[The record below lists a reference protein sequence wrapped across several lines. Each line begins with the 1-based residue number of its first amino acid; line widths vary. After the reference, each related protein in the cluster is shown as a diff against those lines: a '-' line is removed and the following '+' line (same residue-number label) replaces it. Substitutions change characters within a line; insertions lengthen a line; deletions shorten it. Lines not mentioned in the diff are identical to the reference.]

1 MTGAVKD
8 LLNTFDAL
16 TASEEYEAASQ
27 VLRRVIEGESG
38 EIPEDALVAAA
49 EHLFLD
55 LDARESGNDQ
65 SWPRC
70 GLACGSRTCGEDA
83 AMCRHECARPR
94 VERSSARDN
103 RHPHEQPSRLC
114 FRSRCT
120 CAVPQGRRIRRSE
133 SGYRAACKAGAEARG
148 IVSGA
153 VCQRGDGGSKVAR
166 PVMSPMGTNQARRPT
181 GNARTLWID
190 PLK

>member
-16 TASEEYEAASQ
+16 TAAEECDAATQ

-65 SWPRC
+65 S
-70 GLACGSRTCGEDA
+70 
-83 AMCRHECARPR
+83 RPR
-94 VERSSARDN
+94 
-103 RHPHEQPSRLC
+103 
-114 FRSRCT
+114 
-120 CAVPQGRRIRRSE
+120 
-133 SGYRAACKAGAEARG
+133 
-148 IVSGA
+148 
-153 VCQRGDGGSKVAR
+153 
-166 PVMSPMGTNQARRPT
+166 
-181 GNARTLWID
+181 
-190 PLK
+190 